1 MCFSLYPVYNF
12 VVLFRFKASF
22 ACMKTEQF
30 LLGIITHSVSEY
42 YAFWYGIYDSTKI
55 TYVSSSLVGSYT
67 MLTGK

>member
-1 MCFSLYPVYNF
+1 
-12 VVLFRFKASF
+12 
-22 ACMKTEQF
+22 MKTEQF